1 MAPTLAIMMSLVSLL
16 FISTGAYFLAKRFRI
31 PYTVFLVIVGL
42 ALIPISKIPEFSF
55 IASFKLTPDLLFFVF
70 LPTLIFESA
79 YNMNVRRMTENIRSI
94 SLLSVVSL
102 LISTLFIAFGL
113 FYGARWIGFPIPFEI
128 TLLFGTLISATDPVA
143 VLALFK
149 EYGAPKRLSLIFE
162 GESLFND
169 GTSLALFLITLDILT
184 TGWNGAESITEGI
197 FSFFTMV
204 VGGILFG
211 MIMGTLFSKIIQYVK
226 ENQYIE
232 ITLTMIVAHFTF
244 MFSELMTHHL
254 RVAGHDIHISSI
266 IATVVAAMVVGN
278 YGRFKISPRVAEYME
293 DFWGYFAFVA
303 NSIVF
308 ILIGLLFASLP
319 IDLLVILGPVL
330 ITIAVVM
337 VARALSV
344 YPVVM
349 FLNWTKSEE
358 RIPLS
363 WQHLMAWGS
372 LRGALAV
379 TMVLMIPDD
388 FTIANWHF
396 TEFTPKE
403 FITAITIACIYFTL
417 FIKATTI
424 GPLLRFLKL
433 DELNAVE
440 RIEHEQGRA
449 LVYARVL
456 LEIERFR
463 NKRYITEEVHDE
475 LRMKYEERFKHA
487 CANCAAYLESEKK
500 IPESALL
507 LYAVGVEKHS
517 LHTLFLY
524 NEINEPVY
532 RKIYTDLSER
542 QNKLERELHAG
553 EVRLEHFRKDW
564 LDRARDT
571 FRTLLGIDDKSEE
584 IVMLYTY
591 YRARRIIT
599 RKVQEEL
606 QSIVTSDA
614 KIYGGAIVSEVIAHY
629 GKLEETAK
637 EEADRIYHEHR
648 NILAPLGTTFA
659 ESGIA
664 KAEDRIL
671 EDLNEKEVFSPKVYA
686 LLKQELDTES
696 TGVA

>member
-16 FISTGAYFLAKRFRI
+16 FISTGAFFLAKRFRV
-31 PYTVFLVIVGL
+31 PYTVFLVVVGL
-42 ALIPISKIPEFSF
+42 LLIPISKIDAFSF

-79 YNMNVRRMTENIRSI
+79 YNMNVRRMAENIRSI
-94 SLLSVVSL
+94 SLLSVASL
-102 LISTLFIAFGL
+102 LVSAIFIAFAL
-113 FYGARWIGFPIPFEI
+113 FYGARFIGFPIPFEI
-128 TLLFGTLISATDPVA
+128 TLLFGALISATDPVA

-149 EYGAPKRLSLIFE
+149 EFGAPKRLSLIFE

-169 GTSLALFLITLDILT
+169 GTSLALFLIILEILRS
-184 TGWNGAESITEGI
+184 GWHGTESITEGI
-197 FSFFTMV
+197 LSFFTMV

-211 MIMGTLFSKIIQYVK
+211 MLMGTLFSKLIQYVR
-226 ENQYIE
+226 ENEYIE

-244 MFSELMTHHL
+244 MFSELMTRYL
-254 RVAGHDIHISSI
+254 SIAGHPIHISSI

-293 DFWGYFAFVA
+293 KFWGYFAFVA

-319 IDLLVILGPVL
+319 VDLMTILGPVL

-337 VARALSV
+337 SARALSV
-344 YPVVM
+344 YPIVV
-349 FLNWTKSEE
+349 FLNWTKTEE

-388 FTIANWHF
+388 FMVANWNF

-440 RIEHEQGRA
+440 QIEHEQGRA

-463 NKRYITEEVHDE
+463 NKRYITEEVHVE
-475 LRMKYEERFKHA
+475 LRDKYDERFRNA
-487 CANCAAYLESEKK
+487 CANCATYLESEKK

-507 LYAVGVEKHS
+507 LYAVGVEKRS

-524 NEINEPVY
+524 NEVSEPVY
-532 RKIYTDLSER
+532 RKIHTDLSER
-542 QNKLERELHAG
+542 QNRLEREFHAG
-553 EVRLEHFRKDW
+553 EVRLEHFKKDW
-564 LDRARDT
+564 LDNLRSA
-571 FRTLLGIDDKSEE
+571 FRKILGINDKNEE
-584 IVMLYTY
+584 IITLYMY

-606 QSIVTSDA
+606 REIEGSDA
-614 KIYGGAIVSEVIAHY
+614 KIYGDTIVSSVIRHY
-629 GKLEETAK
+629 EKLEDDAK
-637 EEADRIYHEHR
+637 VEAEKIYHDHR
-648 NILAPLGTTFA
+648 TILAPLGTAFA

-671 EDLNEKEVFSPKVYA
+671 HDLNEKEVFSPKVYA
-686 LLKQELDTES
+686 LLKQELEAES
-696 TGVA
+696 VRLS